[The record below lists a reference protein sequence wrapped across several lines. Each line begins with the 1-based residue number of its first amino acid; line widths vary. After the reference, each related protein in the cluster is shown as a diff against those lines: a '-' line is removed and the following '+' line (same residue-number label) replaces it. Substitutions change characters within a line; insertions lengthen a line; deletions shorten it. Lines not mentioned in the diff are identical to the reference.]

1 MNQET
6 KANTSWANEAIAMHF
21 AEDNIGHKYLGMFY
35 FFVRRSFGY
44 SKRYTDRITT
54 KEISKLTGLSE
65 PTVIS
70 YIKYLSENNFIK
82 VNKSTRFIKDGGSE
96 ANSYSPCY
104 PKGYEMIKFK
114 DDEPKTTQSAQQHT
128 TTSGSESIEH
138 KSYSYGVDF

>member
-21 AEDNIGHKYLGMFY
+21 AEDNIEYKYIGLFY

-44 SKRYTDRITT
+44 SKRYTNRITT
-54 KEISKLTGLSE
+54 KEISKMTKLSE

-82 VNKSTRFIKDGGSE
+82 INKSNRFIKDGGSE

-104 PKGYEMIKFK
+104 PKGYGKIKFK
-114 DDEPKTTQSAQQHT
+114 EITN
-128 TTSGSESIEH
+128 SGSEVIIETEEPEVEWN
-138 KSYSYGVDF
+138 KEKNIDF

>member
-1 MNQET
+1 MNQELT
-6 KANTSWANEAIAMHF
+6 ANTSWANEAIAMHF
-21 AEDNIGHKYLGMFY
+21 AEDNINHKYLGLFY

-54 KEISKLTGLSE
+54 KEISRTTGLSE

-104 PKGYEMIKFK
+104 PKGYGKIKFK
-114 DDEPKTTQSAQQHT
+114 DDESIKQEQ
-128 TTSGSESIEH
+128 TSTPGSESKEKVSFSKGI
-138 KSYSYGVDF
+138 DF

>member
-1 MNQET
+1 MNQELT
-6 KANTSWANEAIAMHF
+6 ANTSWANEAIAMHF
-21 AEDNIGHKYLGMFY
+21 AEDNINHKYLGLFY

-54 KEISKLTGLSE
+54 KEISRITGLSE

-104 PKGYEMIKFK
+104 PKGYGKIKFK
-114 DDEPKTTQSAQQHT
+114 DDEKTKEILEQ
-128 TTSGSESIEH
+128 TSTPGS
-138 KSYSYGVDF
+138 KSEEKVSFSKGIDF